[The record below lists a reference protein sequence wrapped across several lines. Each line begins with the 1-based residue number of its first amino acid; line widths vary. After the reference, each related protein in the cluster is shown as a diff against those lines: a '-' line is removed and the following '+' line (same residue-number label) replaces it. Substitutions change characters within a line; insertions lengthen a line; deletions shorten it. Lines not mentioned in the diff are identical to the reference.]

1 MQVTLEHLPKSSVA
15 LTIELSPDEVRP
27 HLERAANRL
36 SERKPV
42 PGFRPGKAPYE
53 IMRKT
58 VGDDMI
64 FHEALEPIVRATLPQ
79 AIQEQK
85 LLTVGSPN
93 VEIIKLAPGNPL
105 IYKATLGLLP
115 KVTLGDYK
123 SLMVERKPGEVT
135 DEEVDKLVSE
145 LQASRATEK
154 LVLREAKMDDKIEL
168 DFTAYLDKVPVEGG
182 TSKTHPLILGSRAFV
197 PGFEEQIVGMKGGD
211 EREFTLRFPKDYYKK
226 NMADRDVEFKVKVVS
241 VFERVLPDVNDE
253 FAKSFGNFTTLAE
266 LREHLRKN
274 KREEKEREEKERFE
288 LAMLEKIFEVSQ
300 IEDVPDTLVNGEL
313 NKMVDELKSSISY
326 QGMDFARY
334 LESIK
339 KTEEDMRKDLQP
351 QAERRI
357 KLSLVTRAISDAEHI
372 EVSEMEVKKE
382 IDDTKKLYENNAD
395 ITKSL
400 ASPEYSSYVKNVLSS
415 KKVYAHL
422 NDLMGGNEKKPST
435 S

>member
-1 MQVTLEHLPKSSVA
+1 
-15 LTIELSPDEVRP
+15 
-27 HLERAANRL
+27 
-36 SERKPV
+36 
-42 PGFRPGKAPYE
+42 
-53 IMRKT
+53 
-58 VGDDMI
+58 
-64 FHEALEPIVRATLPQ
+64 
-79 AIQEQK
+79 
-85 LLTVGSPN
+85 
-93 VEIIKLAPGNPL
+93 
-105 IYKATLGLLP
+105 
-115 KVTLGDYK
+115 
-123 SLMVERKPGEVT
+123 
-135 DEEVDKLVSE
+135 
-145 LQASRATEK
+145 
-154 LVLREAKMDDKIEL
+154 
-168 DFTAYLDKVPVEGG
+168 
-182 TSKTHPLILGSRAFV
+182 
-197 PGFEEQIVGMKGGD
+197 
-211 EREFTLRFPKDYYKK
+211 
-226 NMADRDVEFKVKVVS
+226 
-241 VFERVLPDVNDE
+241 VNDE

-357 KLSLVTRAISDAEHI
+357 KLSLVTRAISGAEHI

-382 IDDTKKLYENNAD
+382 IDDTKKLYENNAE
-395 ITKSL
+395 ITQSL
-400 ASPEYSSYVKNVLSS
+400 ASPEYFSYVKNVLSS